1 MYLMAIVYDLR
12 KRKKVMANYTIGDIV
27 FESRTARGYSQEELS
42 FGICATS
49 SLSRIENSGQI
60 PGRKIFEALMQRL
73 GISDSLYSA
82 YISKNEMEVC
92 KLIQKL
98 VWSLEKL
105 NFEESEKIVEDLEGR
120 LGRNNELERQYVA
133 FAKARIF
140 LNREGNHEKFF
151 EMLLDTIR
159 MTINDFEPQKGIQR
173 RLLTFHEI
181 TILSNIATE
190 LYNNGKKNEG
200 LNLLFELKEY
210 MDTHI
215 IDEEEKAKK
224 YPFIVYNITT
234 RLGMEKRFIEAY
246 NLCDQAVSF
255 CIEHNKLMIL
265 PYLLTNKASAAA
277 ELHKLS
283 EAKEL
288 FCQAL
293 VLFRVCKM
301 ESQVEKIKFDTLVRY
316 GLDLS

>member
-1 MYLMAIVYDLR
+1 
-12 KRKKVMANYTIGDIV
+12 MANYTIGDMV

-42 FGICATS
+42 FGICSTS
-49 SLSRIENSGQI
+49 FLSRIENSGQI

-73 GISDSLYSA
+73 GVSDSLYSA
-82 YISKNEMEVC
+82 YISRDEMEIC
-92 KLIQKL
+92 KLIQEL
-98 VWSLEKL
+98 VWSLERL
-105 NFEESEKIVEDLEGR
+105 NFEESEKIVENLEGR
-120 LGRNNELERQYVA
+120 LGRNSELERQYID

-140 LNREGNHEKFF
+140 MNKTGDHEKFF
-151 EMLLDTIR
+151 EMLLATIR
-159 MTINDFEPQKGIQR
+159 MTIADFEPERGIQR

-181 TILSNIATE
+181 TILNNIATE
-190 LYNNGKKNEG
+190 LYNNGKKEEG
-200 LNLLFELKEY
+200 LKLLYELKEY

-234 RLGMEKRFIEAY
+234 RLGMENRFIEAY
-246 NLCDQAVSF
+246 NLCNHAISF

-277 ELHKLS
+277 ELNKLL

-288 FCQAL
+288 FYQAI
-293 VLFRVCKM
+293 VLFSICKM
-301 ESQVEKIKFDTLVRY
+301 EDRVQKIKSDVLLRY
-316 GLDLS
+316 GLELP